1 MPSADVKGT
10 TIHYRKAGGG
20 PTTVYI
26 HGFPFDHSMWLNQLG
41 GLAHMR
47 LGVAPDL
54 RGFGGSPRVFSEPL
68 TMERHADDIAA
79 LIESKRFEQVD
90 VVGLSMG
97 GYVALAMWERHP
109 SLFRSLVLASTR
121 AREDTPEGKVNRE
134 RSAAQLVADG
144 KDRWGGLMTE
154 ALVASRTSTDVRARM
169 RSMIDRA
176 SYESIVAA
184 LLGMRDRPDRTQTL
198 STITVPTLVA
208 TGERD
213 RLILP
218 EEGEAMAAAI
228 PGSRYVDIPGAG
240 HMAPMEAPEYFNE
253 ALESFY
259 KKDVG

>member
-1 MPSADVKGT
+1 MPSVDIRGT
-10 TIHYRKAGGG
+10 SIFYRQAGDG
-20 PTTVYI
+20 PAVVYI
-26 HGFPFDHSMWLNQLG
+26 HGFPFNHTMWLHQLG

-47 LGVAPDL
+47 TGIAVDL
-54 RGFGGSPRVFSEPL
+54 RGFGESPRVFSEPL
-68 TMERHADDIAA
+68 TMERHADDVAA
-79 LIESKRFEQVD
+79 LVESKGLDQVD

-109 SLFRSLVLASTR
+109 GLFRSLVLASTR
-121 AREDTPEGKVNRE
+121 ARADTAEGKVNRE

-154 ALVASRTSTDVRARM
+154 ALVSSRASTDVRARM
-169 RSMIDRA
+169 RTMIDGND
-176 SYESIVAA
+176 YESIVAA
-184 LLGMRDRPDRTQTL
+184 LLGMRDRSDRTSL
-198 STITVPTLVA
+198 LAGINVPTMVL

-228 PGSRYVDIPGAG
+228 PGCLFANIPGAG
-240 HMAPMEAPEYFNE
+240 HMAPMEAPEFFND

-259 KKDVG
+259 KEV